1 VSIVLGDISESR
13 ANLSSGTPT
22 NDYLNSTCSVPVN
35 QYFWLNSLHPTY
47 PMHDVLAQ
55 QVAGQLTAGPNVC

>member
-1 VSIVLGDISESR
+1 MLILD
-13 ANLSSGTPT
+13 SGTPT
-22 NDYLNSTCSVPVN
+22 TDYLNSTCGVPVN

-55 QVAGQLTAGPNVC
+55 QVALQLTAGPNVC

>member
-1 VSIVLGDISESR
+1 VVSRDFCWRELLIVD
-13 ANLSSGTPT
+13 SGTPT
-22 NDYLNSTCSVPVN
+22 IDYLNATCYIPVN

-55 QVAGQLTAGPNVC
+55 QVSLQLAAGPNVC

>member
-1 VSIVLGDISESR
+1 MLTF
-13 ANLSSGTPT
+13 SSGIPTP
-22 NDYLNSTCSVPVN
+22 DYFNSTCGIPVN

-55 QVAGQLTAGPNVC
+55 QVSLQLAAGPNVC